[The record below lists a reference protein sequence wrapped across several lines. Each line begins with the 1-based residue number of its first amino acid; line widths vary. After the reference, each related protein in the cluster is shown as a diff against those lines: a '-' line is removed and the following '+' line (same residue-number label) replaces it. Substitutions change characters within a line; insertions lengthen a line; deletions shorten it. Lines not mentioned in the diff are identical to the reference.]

1 MKHRTLGTG
10 GLEVSAIGHGYIGL
24 ERVYGPATDR
34 HEGVRIIRAAFERRR
49 ITRNAAHAGRG
60 PVVANQE
67 KE

>member
-10 GLEVSAIGHGYIGL
+10 GLEVPAIGYGCMCL

-34 HEGVRIIRAAFERRR
+34 QEGVRIIRAAFERRR
-49 ITRNAAHAGRG
+49 IRRNAAHAGRG